1 MYLLTK
7 LLSVRQFLYVIL
19 LLILF
24 HVIAMAL
31 CLMVLLIMYNLRL
44 MMNHLLLLATH
55 RSWRVNHIH
64 MSIHDQVTYQ
74 ETLRNKV
81 TTLLLTQ

>member
-7 LLSVRQFLYVIL
+7 LLSVRQILYLIL

-31 CLMVLLIMYNLRL
+31 CLVVLLIMYNLRL

-55 RSWRVNHIH
+55 RIWRVNHIH

-74 ETLRNKV
+74 
-81 TTLLLTQ
+81 